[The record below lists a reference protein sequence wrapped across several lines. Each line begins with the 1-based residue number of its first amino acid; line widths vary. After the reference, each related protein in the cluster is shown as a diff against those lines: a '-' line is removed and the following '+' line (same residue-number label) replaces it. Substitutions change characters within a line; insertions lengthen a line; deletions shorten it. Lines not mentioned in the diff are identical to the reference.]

1 MNSLDW
7 NKVYQFTRAYPII
20 SYFYPDYESLQYIAD
35 LKKMKNS
42 ELQF

>member
-7 NKVYQFTRAYPII
+7 NKVYESTRAYSII
-20 SYFYPDYESLQYIAD
+20 PYFYPNYESLQYTAD